1 LALGHA
7 LKRVW
12 WAPTT
17 TPRDR
22 TELRRAL
29 LEAVSIAVFRDD
41 ARAQL
46 TLRGRGGRLTA
57 LDVSLPR
64 SRPATVRTDDDTL
77 ARLRRLA
84 AHYPDDGIA
93 GSLNRQGRTTARGL
107 RFTAN
112 RVGNTRRHGH
122 IPRFQPRPDGPAGE
136 LLSIQQAAK
145 ALNLAPST
153 LYRWVNDGFVAG
165 EQGTPGAPWQIRLT
179 DDLRRQFGEEA
190 PEGYV
195 VMQAM
200 TTLLGVSRQP
210 VLQRVKRG
218 ELEAVHVCR
227 GRRKGLRL
235 KVIDNHPDLF
245 NLSP

>member
-1 LALGHA
+1 M
-7 LKRVW
+7 
-12 WAPTT
+12 
-17 TPRDR
+17 
-22 TELRRAL
+22 
-29 LEAVSIAVFRDD
+29 
-41 ARAQL
+41 
-46 TLRGRGGRLTA
+46 
-57 LDVSLPR
+57 
-64 SRPATVRTDDDTL
+64 
-77 ARLRRLA
+77 
-84 AHYPDDGIA
+84 
-93 GSLNRQGRTTARGL
+93 
-107 RFTAN
+107 
-112 RVGNTRRHGH
+112 
-122 IPRFQPRPDGPAGE
+122 
-136 LLSIQQAAK
+136 SIQQAAK

-245 NLSP
+245 NLSS